1 MNDAFKSLYQVIEGR
16 RDNPQEGSYTCY
28 LFEKGL
34 DKILKKVGEES
45 AEVIITA
52 KNGDKDELANEICD
66 LFYHLEVM
74 MVSLGVKTEDIE
86 AILNE
91 RSRKIGNL
99 KTFHTSDHNT

>member
-1 MNDAFKSLYQVIEGR
+1 MNDAFKSLYQVIENR

-45 AEVIITA
+45 AEVIIAA
-52 KNGDKDELANEICD
+52 KNGDNDELANEICD

-99 KTFHTSDHNT
+99 KTFHNSDHNT